1 MRAQTDEHEHFFF
14 LIFCRNPLL
23 FNFDAKGV
31 KPYRGER
38 PHVFLYPSSPRQRR
52 RDGGVYNSCTP
63 SFHTLDARM
72 GCAGS
77 TPALDFAGIL
87 KSQPEGGALP
97 PVILEAAACREGF
110 VELTLKARPARDGAL
125 KCVWEGMYPPPEK
138 PKAKNIEKDGLTVG
152 TYLLDT
158 FSFKTRPFIASFFD
172 KHGKVQAVLT
182 GVEDKYATGRGRA
195 VLYARAPIPG
205 ATGHAPKTTADGAVL
220 HPIAQ
225 IRPVSGGD
233 YFVRFGGSTSES
245 RYGPPQ
251 SEKGIGLYLAGP
263 DGTFYEA
270 PRDAA
275 GAYLHELPVP
285 KGQERPKPG
294 PPPALFLAEQGS
306 GADHQKLV
314 RTANGETVALTDLGG
329 FMPSGF
335 TGVGH
340 VIGVASNVDIVH
352 VLALQ
357 IVEQLQGSEPT
368 VVPFGLVH

>member
-1 MRAQTDEHEHFFF
+1 
-14 LIFCRNPLL
+14 
-23 FNFDAKGV
+23 
-31 KPYRGER
+31 
-38 PHVFLYPSSPRQRR
+38 
-52 RDGGVYNSCTP
+52 
-63 SFHTLDARM
+63 M

-87 KSQPEGGALP
+87 KPQLEGGALP
-97 PVILEAAACREGF
+97 PVIMEAAACREGF
-110 VELTLKARPARDGAL
+110 VELALKKRPARDGAL
-125 KCVWEGMYPPPEK
+125 NCVWEGMYPPPVK
-138 PKAKNIEKDGLTVG
+138 LKAKNIEKDGLTVG

-172 KHGKVQAVLT
+172 KHEKVQAVLT
-182 GVEDKYATGRGRA
+182 GKYSDSFNDIYAKGRGRA

-205 ATGHAPKTTADGAVL
+205 ATGHAPKTTADGTVL

-233 YFVRFGGSTSES
+233 YFVSAGMAGMGGGGISTSES
-245 RYGPPQ
+245 RYAPPKG
-251 SEKGIGLYLAGP
+251 EKGIGLYLAGP

-270 PRDAA
+270 PRDGA

-306 GADHQKLV
+306 GADQQKLV

-368 VVPFGLVH
+368 VVPLGFGQ

>member
-1 MRAQTDEHEHFFF
+1 
-14 LIFCRNPLL
+14 
-23 FNFDAKGV
+23 
-31 KPYRGER
+31 
-38 PHVFLYPSSPRQRR
+38 
-52 RDGGVYNSCTP
+52 
-63 SFHTLDARM
+63 M

-97 PVILEAAACREGF
+97 PVILEAAACRKGF

-138 PKAKNIEKDGLTVG
+138 PKAKNIEKGGLTVG

-182 GVEDKYATGRGRA
+182 GTYSDSTVKDSGRA

-225 IRPVSGGD
+225 IRPVSGGNK
-233 YFVRFGGSTSES
+233 YFMSAGMAGMGGGGTSTSES
-245 RYGPPQ
+245 GYAPPP
-251 SEKGIGLYLAGP
+251 SEEGIGLYLAGP

-270 PRDAA
+270 PRDSA

-306 GADHQKLV
+306 GADQQKLV

-368 VVPFGLVH
+368 VVPLGFGH

>member
-1 MRAQTDEHEHFFF
+1 
-14 LIFCRNPLL
+14 
-23 FNFDAKGV
+23 
-31 KPYRGER
+31 
-38 PHVFLYPSSPRQRR
+38 
-52 RDGGVYNSCTP
+52 
-63 SFHTLDARM
+63 M

-182 GVEDKYATGRGRA
+182 GTYSDRTVKDSGRA

-233 YFVRFGGSTSES
+233 YFVSAAGMASLLGGSES
-245 RYGPPQ
+245 RYGPPP
-251 SEKGIGLYLAGP
+251 SEKGLGLYLAGP

-306 GADHQKLV
+306 GADQQKLV

-368 VVPFGLVH
+368 VVPLGFGH

>member
-1 MRAQTDEHEHFFF
+1 
-14 LIFCRNPLL
+14 
-23 FNFDAKGV
+23 
-31 KPYRGER
+31 
-38 PHVFLYPSSPRQRR
+38 
-52 RDGGVYNSCTP
+52 
-63 SFHTLDARM
+63 M

-172 KHGKVQAVLT
+172 KHEKVQAVLT
-182 GVEDKYATGRGRA
+182 GKYSDHFNAKYADGRGRA

-233 YFVRFGGSTSES
+233 YFVSAGMAGMGSLLGGSES
-245 RYGPPQ
+245 RYAPPQ

-357 IVEQLQGSEPT
+357 IVEQLQGPLMGDG
-368 VVPFGLVH
+368 PLQLG